1 MACICP
7 KLNQK
12 VFWTFII
19 IFVFTIVSLFIST
32 LNYCLCIYK
41 LKSELNDPNIDL
53 SGIGGFRFD
62 YSSTPYNPEYN
73 PNMALGYTGKPIFDC
88 YKGECS
94 YYNEYSCEKEKCTYD
109 EDGYKEDC
117 ETITSTCTQTT
128 YEIKY
133 SNSKSCRNTNGKSCD
148 SSSCNKNIDYKSKEC
163 FCFRDKDS
171 EEYSPS
177 YSCNA
182 DNVIFNWKNNYY
194 YKYILDRGFNYLNN
208 AVPSNQ
214 NCPKGMRQCGILD
227 EFGNKLCLP
236 SNFLCPINNV
246 TLIKPENN
254 YKYENYTIDGVTI
267 YITSNAIKDGRVFG
281 GFYVDTDLMI
291 NYNIGECQIITTG
304 KISDLLK
311 SHKNILY
318 KDSLNFNPYKD
329 KNIDEKGK
337 AYLKWC
343 IPGVGKE
350 RNITKIKELMK
361 VYELNKTANS
371 KVNKL
376 IDNNQMPYFMSLS
389 GLIGIII
396 SLLLV
401 LLSFKYKTNCGL
413 VVSFMFIMIGLSL
426 FFGGSI
432 SSIFCQSY
440 FSDLNKLNLDRNI
453 FKVTAT
459 LNIIGFCLNLLLLI
473 FIIGFYCK
481 LCKLL
486 PISDSNIYI
495 VDNNYNKFKDKNN
508 KELEKKYDDSQ
519 QNNNNDSDSNA
530 YDNFKNNN
538 QPSNTYPLTPDID

>member
-1 MACICP
+1 MICICQNLNP
-7 KLNQK
+7 KF
-12 VFWTFII
+12 FWPFII
-19 IFVFTIVSLFIST
+19 CFVITIVALFIST
-32 LNYCLCIYK
+32 LIFCLCNYK
-41 LKSELNDPNIDL
+41 FELEINDPNIDL
-53 SGIGGFRFD
+53 SRLGGFRFN
-62 YSSTPYNPEYN
+62 YISTPLIQEYDHKN
-73 PNMALGYTGKPIFDC
+73 VLGYTGKPIFDC
-88 YKGECS
+88 FKGECQ
-94 YYNEYSCEKEKCTYD
+94 YYKKYPCEVEICEYD
-109 EDGYKEDC
+109 EDNQPYDC
-117 ETITSTCTQTT
+117 KTRQTT
-128 YEIKY
+128 C
-133 SNSKSCRNTNGKSCD
+133 SKSTNFFDYYSSNTCRNYNGKYCD
-148 SSSCNKNIDYKSKEC
+148 TSSCNKQIQYDYKKCACTRETNT
-163 FCFRDKDS
+163 
-171 EEYSPS
+171 EQYSNL
-177 YSCNA
+177 YSCTA

-194 YKYILDRGFNYLNN
+194 SRGSSSEFNYLNN
-208 AVPSNQ
+208 AFPSNQ
-214 NCPKGMRQCGILD
+214 NCPNGMKQCGILD
-227 EFGNKLCLP
+227 ELGNKLCLP
-236 SNFLCPINNV
+236 SNYECPINNV

-267 YITSNAIKDGRVFG
+267 YYTNDAKEDGRVLG

-291 NYNIGECQIITTG
+291 NYNIGECQIISTG
-304 KISDLLK
+304 KISELLK

-389 GLIGIII
+389 GLIGTII

-401 LLSFKYKTNCGL
+401 LLSFKYKTNCGFA
-413 VVSFMFIMIGLSL
+413 VSFIFIMIGLFF

-459 LNIIGFCLNLLLLI
+459 LNIIAFCLNLLLLI

-519 QNNNNDSDSNA
+519 QNNNKDSDSNA